1 MSETLGGLHEP
12 PDAPPALES
21 LSPPPSSLAEQARAA
36 LAERLGADGVRT
48 DDRDRLMHSFGRS
61 YRDLVAARSGSLD
74 RVTDAVV
81 YPADEPQV
89 AGVLEIAERFGCAV
103 IPFGGGTSV
112 VGGVEPQRGRQQ
124 AVITLDTQRL
134 DGVSIDAASH
144 LAEIGAGVMGPDLER
159 TLQAAGF
166 TLGHFPQSFEFSTF
180 GGWIAPRGAGQ
191 QSTRYGKIEEII
203 QAIRVVTPRGTIVTR
218 NVPASATGPSML
230 QYVIGSE
237 GTLGVIVSATAR
249 IRPLPAA
256 KRYAAFLLP
265 DFETGCELLRHF
277 EQAELPLAVV
287 RLSDAEETRWL
298 FKSASSEP
306 PLSRRLGRLYVDR
319 AMRRRGYDA
328 SRTCIAIVSV
338 EGDRPVVR
346 LAVRSARTLAKR
358 HRAIYLGSS
367 PGQNWERDRFR
378 LPYLRDELIA
388 RRLMVDTLETAT
400 TWTNLPKLYSAVM
413 TALRDAMA
421 AAGPPGVAMCHLSHL
436 YPSGSS
442 LYFTFLARQVKGR
455 ELEQWQQV
463 KHAATAAIHTAG
475 GTVSH
480 HHGIGNEHLPLEAE
494 HGPLAAACLAAVKAA
509 LDPTG
514 IMNPGK
520 LFADDKARD

>member
-1 MSETLGGLHEP
+1 MPHE
-12 PDAPPALES
+12 AL
-21 LSPPPSSLAEQARAA
+21 AA
-36 LAERLGADGVRT
+36 LTDRLGEGGVSV

-61 YRDLVAARSGSLD
+61 YRDLLAARRGSVD
-74 RVTDAVV
+74 RATDAVV
-81 YPADEPQV
+81 YPGDESQV
-89 AGVLEIAERFGCAV
+89 VDILEIAERFGFAV

-112 VGGVEPQRGRQQ
+112 VGGVDPQTGRQQ
-124 AVITLDTQRL
+124 AVVTLDTRRL
-134 DGVSIDAASH
+134 DGVTIDTASH
-144 LAEIGAGVMGPDLER
+144 QAEIGAGVIGPDLER

-191 QSTRYGKIEEII
+191 QSTRYGKIEEIV
-203 QAIRVVTPRGTIVTR
+203 QAVRVVTPRGTVVTR
-218 NVPASATGPSML
+218 NAPASATGPSML
-230 QYVIGSE
+230 QYAIGSE
-237 GTLGVIVSATAR
+237 GTLGVIVSATAH

-265 DFETGCELLRHF
+265 NFESGCEMLRQF
-277 EQAELPLAVV
+277 EQTELPLAVV

-298 FKSASSEP
+298 FKSAHSEP
-306 PLSRRLGRLYVDR
+306 SLGRRIGRWVVDR
-319 AMRRRGYDA
+319 SMRRGGYDA
-328 SRTCIAIVSV
+328 SQTCISIVSF
-338 EGDRPVVR
+338 EGDPPVVR
-346 LAVRSARTLAKR
+346 LAVRSARAMARR

-367 PGQNWERDRFR
+367 PGKSWERDRFR

-400 TWTNLPKLYSAVM
+400 TWTNLPKLYAAVM
-413 TALRDAMA
+413 GALRDAMA

-436 YPSGSS
+436 YPTGSS
-442 LYFTFLARQVKGR
+442 LYFTFLARQVVGR
-455 ELEQWQQV
+455 ELEQWQHV
-463 KHAATAAIHTAG
+463 KNAATAAILAAG

-494 HGPLAAACLAAVKAA
+494 HGAAAVAGLAAVKAA
-509 LDPTG
+509 LDPAG

-520 LFADDKARD
+520 LFPGYS